1 MDTTATVH
9 KQDNFFLFFFVY
21 VCLGIYYVLG
31 YLVAPFVFIWNLFS
45 SGLYNMLNSTDVTR
59 EYRGANIDGNEDEE
73 AVQPIENAEG
83 ETAEATEET
92 PIEVKVSKSLLDSR
106 EQLINSIDANNEVRS
121 ERPITYKYVA
131 VDAQGKQVTNIFVA
145 YSKSEVYSFLEN
157 EGYKVYKIE
166 TSRWIERFYGE
177 SAFGSHRIKIK
188 DIVFWLDQLS
198 TYLRSGIPLTDSM
211 RILTKQ
217 MGKNLNIG
225 RVFNS
230 IVYNLTLGESFSVA
244 LEKQGDAFPALLINM
259 VKSAEATGD
268 LEGTLEDM
276 ANYYRKVETTRK
288 DMIQAL
294 TYPIMVLVFAIAV
307 IIFMLVY
314 LIPQFVNIYTTANAK
329 INPLT
334 EAIINVSTFLR
345 NNLFYAGL
353 VIVIVVAA
361 IVLMYK
367 NIKMFRYALQVIAM
381 RLPVFGKIII
391 YKEMTIFTKTFASLL
406 KNNVYITESMD
417 ILGKVTSNEIY
428 RQIMINTINCI
439 GRGEKISVAFKDN
452 WAIPEVAYYMMV
464 TGESTG
470 QLSEMMEKVSDYY
483 SEQHKLIV
491 NTLKTLIEPILIIV
505 LSIVVGFIIIAV
517 IVPMFSLYSELQ
529 S

>member
-1 MDTTATVH
+1 MDASGIVH
-9 KQDNFFLFFFVY
+9 KQDNFFLFFFGY
-21 VCLGIYYVLG
+21 VCLGIYYIIKML
-31 YLVAPFVFIWNLFS
+31 ATPFIMLWNKFS
-45 SGLYNMLNSTDVTR
+45 NTLYNTLNSKDTTK
-59 EYRGANIDGNEDEE
+59 EYKGANIDAIVPEKSNASYAVPTDVVVPTQE
-73 AVQPIENAEG
+73 ASQDVR
-83 ETAEATEET
+83 
-92 PIEVKVSKSLLDSR
+92 VSKSLLDSR
-106 EQLINSIDANNEVRS
+106 EQLINSIDANTETRS
-121 ERPITYKYVA
+121 DRPVTYKYIA
-131 VDAQGKQVTNIFVA
+131 VDSMGNKVTNIFVA
-145 YSKSEVYSFLEN
+145 YSKAEVYSFLEN

-177 SAFGSHRIKIK
+177 KAFGSHKIKTK

-259 VKSAEATGD
+259 IKSAEATGD

-276 ANYYRKVETTRK
+276 ASYYRKVETTRK

-294 TYPIMVLVFAIAV
+294 TYPILVMFFAVLVV
-307 IIFMLVY
+307 VFMLVY
-314 LIPQFVNIYTTANAK
+314 LIPQFVNIYNTANVK

-334 EAIINVSTFLR
+334 EGIINVSTFLR
-345 NNLFYAGL
+345 TNIFYAVL
-353 VIVIVVAA
+353 ITVIIIATL
-361 IVLMYK
+361 VLMYK
-367 NIKMFRYALQVIAM
+367 NIKMFRYAVQVVAM
-381 RLPVFGKIII
+381 KLPVFGKIII
-391 YKEMTIFTKTFASLL
+391 YKEMTIFTKTFSSLL

-417 ILGKVTSNEIY
+417 ILGRVTSNEIY

-439 GRGEKISVAFKDN
+439 GRGEKISTSFKDN

-505 LSIVVGFIIIAV
+505 LSVVVGFIIIAV
-517 IVPMFSLYSELQ
+517 IVPLFSLYSELQ
-529 S
+529 G